1 MKILCLFLIIAS
13 ATFSFNAHSDE
24 HKKVHS
30 TECKTDSQTSK
41 NSGCYSNEKN
51 KSPIPESIVCN
62 VGGYSNS
69 CFKEKD
75 YNQKITNNIEKP
87 TDFIAI
93 ESYRT
98 AKEDLLTQQSMDD
111 AATKMVVI
119 SIVSLVIN
127 IIGIILIWKNL
138 VATKSAIAKAGEANT
153 IASNAN
159 TLQLQPWLQIGEPK
173 VSYMTGFSHDH
184 PIKTALFRIEV
195 PITNKGNTPV
205 NWFAVDISTVTVTTH
220 ISGYGKATFTTGES
234 ESTGQFVHINAGG
247 EHSSSNPIVMSLSSA
262 NSEDIQ
268 LPDGECWFDLKFQ
281 VRFKDVFTDSNSHRC
296 LDVKSIRK
304 YDWSNDKTIVRM
316 NVGPETSCND
326 EGRFGLITV
335 K

>member
-1 MKILCLFLIIAS
+1 MKIPCLFLIIAS

-30 TECKTDSQTSK
+30 TECRTDNQTSK

-75 YNQKITNNIEKP
+75 FNQKIASNIEKP
-87 TDFIAI
+87 TNFIEI

-98 AKEDLLTQQSMDD
+98 AKEDLLTQQSM
-111 AATKMVVI
+111 VNI
-119 SIVSLVIN
+119 SNKTYCLLIVSLVLN
-127 IIGIILIWKNL
+127 TIGIILLWRTL
-138 VATKSAIAKAGEANT
+138 VATKSAIDTARDANN

-173 VSYMTGFSHDH
+173 VSYKTGFSHDH
-184 PIKTALFRIEV
+184 PIKSGLFSIEV

-205 NWFAVDISTVTVTTH
+205 NWFVIDISTVTVTTH
-220 ISGYGKATFTTGES
+220 ISGYGKANFTTGKS
-234 ESTGQFVHINAGG
+234 DPIGQFIHINAGG
-247 EHSSSNPIVMSLSSA
+247 EHSSSTPSIMSFSSD
-262 NSEDIQ
+262 DIR
-268 LPDGECWFDLKFQ
+268 LPDGECWFDLELQ
-281 VRFKDVFTDSNSHRC
+281 VRFKDAFTDSNSHRC
-296 LDVKSIRK
+296 LDVKSTRK
-304 YDWSNDKTIVRM
+304 YDLSKDRTIVSM

-326 EGRFGLITV
+326 EGRFGLITD
-335 K
+335 